1 MHTNGAG
8 DVHVGTFVAA
18 LARGLDPVA
27 ATRDAN
33 AAAAARVAGRSPWDR
48 RLPPWTRD
56 DPDSLHRPVRTYKR
70 RAGRVTVTQ
79 RDALD
84 QLWPRFGLV
93 VDGAPL
99 DLPALFGRS
108 APVVLEIGFGMGEAT
123 AALAVAEPERD
134 ILAVDV
140 HTPGHGGLLK
150 LLDAADLTN
159 VRVVDGD
166 ARPLLESMLASQSL
180 TGVRVF
186 FPDPWPKQRHLK
198 RRLVDDAF
206 ADLVADRLVDGG
218 FLHVA
223 TDMRRT
229 PSRPG
234 L

>member
-1 MHTNGAG
+1 MT
-8 DVHVGTFVAA
+8 T
-18 LARGLDPVA
+18 
-27 ATRDAN
+27 
-33 AAAAARVAGRSPWDR
+33 
-48 RLPPWTRD
+48 
-56 DPDSLHRPVRTYKR
+56 PDSLHRPVRTYKR

-123 AALAVAEPERD
+123 AALALAEPERD

-180 TGVRVF
+180 AGVRVF

-206 ADLVADRLVDGG
+206 ADRVADRLVDGG

-223 TDMRRT
+223 TDIAAYAEQARAVVARHPLLQPAPPPWRPVTKFEQRGVAAGRPPHDVAARRA
-229 PSRPG
+229 PRG
-234 L
+234 DRR